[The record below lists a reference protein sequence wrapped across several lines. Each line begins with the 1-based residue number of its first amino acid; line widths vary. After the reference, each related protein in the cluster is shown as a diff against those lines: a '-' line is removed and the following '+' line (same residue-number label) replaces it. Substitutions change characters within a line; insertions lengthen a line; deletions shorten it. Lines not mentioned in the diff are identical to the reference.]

1 MPERVWY
8 ELADDIATITVDDG
22 KANALS
28 PDLQAEIHGA
38 LDRAE
43 ADGAVVLL
51 TGRPGMFS
59 AGFDLRVLTGGG
71 QPAID
76 MVIGGFD
83 LAERLLSFPA
93 PVVIACPG
101 HAIAMGSFLLLAGDV
116 RIGVSGP
123 YRIQA
128 NEVAIGLTMP
138 RAALEL
144 MRQRLT
150 PAALTRAALL
160 SETFT
165 PERATGAGFLDHVVD
180 PAELTTAARSS
191 ATAAAALHR
200 GAHVATKRRARA
212 EMLTALRAAID
223 ADRADLA
230 ALLG

>member
-8 ELADDIATITVDDG
+8 QLADEIATITVDDG

-28 PDLQAEIHGA
+28 PALQDEIRGA

-59 AGFDLRVLTGGG
+59 AGFDLGVLAGGG
-71 QPAID
+71 QSAVD
-76 MVIGGFD
+76 MVIGGFE

-93 PVVIACPG
+93 PIVIACPG

-116 RIGVSGP
+116 RIGASGP

-128 NEVAIGLTMP
+128 NEVAIGMAMP

-150 PAALTRAALL
+150 PAALTRAAMLAEPF
-160 SETFT
+160 S
-165 PERATGAGFLDHVVD
+165 PELATGAGFLDLVAD
-180 PAELTTAARSS
+180 PADLETSARRL
-191 ATAAAALHR
+191 ATAAVALHR

-212 EMLTALRAAID
+212 EMLAALRAAID

-230 ALLG
+230 ALLA